1 VRVPLT
7 AAEHGQLPA
16 AVLVGCSVV
25 ALFFCFRPGLALG
38 GAFSACVPLRP
49 ALNPIHHNRLP
60 VFMSIWLV
68 SAGGCRDPHP
78 DWDQGKWYIH
88 G

>member
-1 VRVPLT
+1 MRAPLT
-7 AAEHGQLPA
+7 VEYGQLPA

-25 ALFFCFRPGLALG
+25 ALFFFCFRPGLALG
-38 GAFSACVPLRP
+38 MAFSACVPLRP
-49 ALNPIHHNRLP
+49 TLYPIHHNLLP
-60 VFMSIWLV
+60 VFMSVWLV

-78 DWDQGKWYIH
+78 DWDQGKLYIH